1 MVYCFPLADVLSM
14 VPEQA
19 EGGWEGMGEG
29 GGQEGFCDMDKIHSA
44 SYSCKLPRDISETS
58 NC

>member
-1 MVYCFPLADVLSM
+1 M
-14 VPEQA
+14 
-19 EGGWEGMGEG
+19 GGDGGG